1 VAEESE
7 LWALNRRVLEADTSC
22 RRFTA
27 LEQEGLC
34 RMMLRNVVKIK
45 EKNPKKKKGVLRRWS
60 KRGLSAE

>member
-1 VAEESE
+1 VRDGVAEESE

-45 EKNPKKKKGVLRRWS
+45 
-60 KRGLSAE
+60 